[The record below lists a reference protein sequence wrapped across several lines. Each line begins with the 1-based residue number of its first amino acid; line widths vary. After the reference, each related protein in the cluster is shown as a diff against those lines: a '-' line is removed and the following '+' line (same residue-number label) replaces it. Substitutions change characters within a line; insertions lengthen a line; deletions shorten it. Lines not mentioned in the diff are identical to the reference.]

1 MRASAHTHIK
11 RHPGLPIPVT
21 PFFVAV
27 TATLSKCR
35 TRNKSLCSLI
45 SWDLLLDCW
54 NQGHPLKFPG
64 DCPFCLST
72 STYRF
77 KEILKKSHEMFFH
90 EHLFLMQ
97 DLSNH
102 MFTFVSKCFLFV
114 RCDLK
119 SVTSLWWSGESRG
132 NNLYPMWGACLP
144 IYVIRWLWEWISGI
158 FPFALCWV
166 NGTDSALLSKTLW
179 ILVMVKSRQIF
190 CVSGCLRGGK

>member
-11 RHPGLPIPVT
+11 RHPGLPVSLT
-21 PFFVAV
+21 PFFRAV
-27 TATLSKCR
+27 TAPLSKCR

-45 SWDLLLDCW
+45 SWYLLPDCW

-72 STYRF
+72 GTYRF
-77 KEILKKSHEMFFH
+77 QAILWKQCFFH
-90 EHLFLMQ
+90 RLLFLMQ

-119 SVTSLWWSGESRG
+119 SVTSLWWSGETRG

-144 IYVIRWLWEWISGI
+144 IYVIRWLWEWKLNQRYLGFSHLHCAGWMV
-158 FPFALCWV
+158 P
-166 NGTDSALLSKTLW
+166 TLHCFLKHPEFW
-179 ILVMVKSRQIF
+179 
-190 CVSGCLRGGK
+190 

>member
-21 PFFVAV
+21 PLSVAV
-27 TATLSKCR
+27 TAPLSKCR

-45 SWDLLLDCW
+45 SWYLLPDCW
-54 NQGHPLKFPG
+54 NEAHPLKFPG

-72 STYRF
+72 GTYRF
-77 KEILKKSHEMFFH
+77 QAILWKQCFFH
-90 EHLFLMQ
+90 RLLFLMQ

-114 RCDLK
+114 RCDLN
-119 SVTSLWWSGESRG
+119 SVTSLWWSGETRG

-144 IYVIRWLWEWISGI
+144 IYVIRWLWEWKLNQRYLGFSHLHCAGGMV
-158 FPFALCWV
+158 P
-166 NGTDSALLSKTLW
+166 TLHCFLKHPEFW
-179 ILVMVKSRQIF
+179 
-190 CVSGCLRGGK
+190 